1 MLDTHNASSGQARF
15 VGESFVLGAD
25 SVDLAFEVYVI
36 KVDIGSGLAQL
47 H

>member
-1 MLDTHNASSGQARF
+1 
-15 VGESFVLGAD
+15 
-25 SVDLAFEVYVI
+25 VI

>member
-1 MLDTHNASSGQARF
+1 MLDTHNASSRQARV
-15 VGESFVLGAD
+15 VGESFVLGAHP
-25 SVDLAFEVYVI
+25 VDLAFEVYVI

>member
-25 SVDLAFEVYVI
+25 SVDLAFEVDVI